1 MNGAAPTSRAR
12 LVAAAAVTAVGF
24 LSWRIGLANFLFSIG
39 LLAAIVAWRRGELR
53 GLPPGRRVLL
63 PVAALI
69 ATALLSAV
77 FSLDP
82 LASLGKL
89 PLLVTLLLVPLAAL
103 LIDATWWRRLVLAL
117 AVSTTVLAVW
127 GFVQY
132 AQGADNLAQRIQG
145 PLSHYMT
152 YSGLLLQAVLVLV
165 AEVAV
170 EHRGRAWWLLPPAV
184 LGTVAILLS
193 LTRNAWVGL
202 AVGLLLLAAVWRRRL
217 LLVYPVLAVLIW
229 LAAPTAVLDRAVTAF
244 DLRQHANYDRLCM
257 AISGVQMLRDHPW
270 VGVGLD
276 MVPRLYPLYRRDDAP
291 RWRVPHLHN
300 NPLQI
305 AAERGVGG
313 LAAYL
318 WLLAAFF
325 ATTWRALPRLAGA
338 ARAPVAAAL
347 VAVAG
352 ISAAGLFEYNFG
364 DAEVQYLTLILIG
377 AGAAAAERGAT

>member
-1 MNGAAPTSRAR
+1 M
-12 LVAAAAVTAVGF
+12 
-24 LSWRIGLANFLFSIG
+24 
-39 LLAAIVAWRRGELR
+39 
-53 GLPPGRRVLL
+53 
-63 PVAALI
+63 
-69 ATALLSAV
+69 
-77 FSLDP
+77 
-82 LASLGKL
+82 
-89 PLLVTLLLVPLAAL
+89 
-103 LIDATWWRRLVLAL
+103 
-117 AVSTTVLAVW
+117 
-127 GFVQY
+127 
-132 AQGADNLAQRIQG
+132 
-145 PLSHYMT
+145 
-152 YSGLLLQAVLVLV
+152 
-165 AEVAV
+165 
-170 EHRGRAWWLLPPAV
+170 
-184 LGTVAILLS
+184 AILLS

-217 LLVYPVLAVLIW
+217 LLVYPVIAVLIW
-229 LAAPTAVLDRAVTAF
+229 LAAPRAVLDRAVSAF

-257 AISGVQMLRDHPW
+257 VVSGVQMVRDHPW

-325 ATTWRALPRLAGA
+325 ATTWRALPHLAGD

-352 ISAAGLFEYNFG
+352 ITAAGLFEYNFG

-377 AGAAAAERGAT
+377 AGAAAAGRVGT